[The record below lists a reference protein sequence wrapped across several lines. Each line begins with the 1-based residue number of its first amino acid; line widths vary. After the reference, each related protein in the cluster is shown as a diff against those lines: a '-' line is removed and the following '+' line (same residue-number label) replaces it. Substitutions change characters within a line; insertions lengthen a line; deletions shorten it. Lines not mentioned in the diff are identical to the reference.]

1 MHVPPDAFQWPPL
14 TQGILIRRYK
24 RFLVDVLLDNGDTV
38 VAHCPNSGSMRGL
51 IIKGIPVFLS
61 RPMKPGRKTAFTLEM
76 IQLPQTLVGVHTQ
89 RPNDLVKRAI
99 LHNRIPELH
108 GYVHLEMEKR
118 YGANSRIDILLHNG
132 HRSLCFVEIKNCTL
146 VENGVAYFP
155 DAVTQRG
162 KKHLMEL
169 QNQVRLGN
177 RAVMFYLVHRMDA
190 HAFRPADTIDPLYGQ
205 TLRQAIHHGVEILVW
220 DVDINDR
227 FVRLRRP
234 LPSFLF

>member
-1 MHVPPDAFQWPPL
+1 
-14 TQGILIRRYK
+14 
-24 RFLVDVLLDNGDTV
+24 
-38 VAHCPNSGSMRGL
+38 
-51 IIKGIPVFLS
+51 
-61 RPMKPGRKTAFTLEM
+61 
-76 IQLPQTLVGVHTQ
+76 
-89 RPNDLVKRAI
+89 
-99 LHNRIPELH
+99 
-108 GYVHLEMEKR
+108 
-118 YGANSRIDILLHNG
+118 
-132 HRSLCFVEIKNCTL
+132 
-146 VENGVAYFP
+146 
-155 DAVTQRG
+155 
-162 KKHLMEL
+162 MEL